1 MLSATFTQSLR
12 KEYQQRQQQRHRLIA
27 ESNDAL
33 RQAKQAIFSLHRG
46 DKKAARGE
54 LDSVNKLFVAL
65 QKKLAKANPE
75 LAQQGAYLA
84 ALEEYL
90 EAELFYQAVTGKRIE
105 KIKNLDIGADQYIGA
120 LSDMTGELTRQA
132 VLRATDKDYASVRAY
147 AKVAEEVIGMLI
159 EFDLVKG
166 LRQKYDD
173 AKRNLKRMESVLY
186 DISLRE

>member
-46 DKKAARGE
+46 DKKAARRD

-90 EAELFYQAVTGKRIE
+90 EAELFYQAMTGKRIE